1 MSNPINDYLNLTARF
16 PLLTPE
22 QEIQLSRQVQAMN
35 ALNDLADLTP
45 QQQRIKRRGIKA
57 RNAIV
62 NANLRLVVHI
72 AKRYIKRLKGNG
84 MDLMDLIQEGNI
96 GLHRAA
102 ELFDGARGYKFS
114 TYAYWWIRQAI
125 TRAVDTQERII
136 RLPQHSVERLYRAI
150 RLQEEY
156 TRHHGKPATTA
167 ELAGMLEIT
176 TEELEILM
184 ARAMTPRSLD
194 QLINEDGS
202 PLIDMIADERTLDP
216 SYAAAEIE
224 IQQEQLNLAFFRLD
238 KNDRDILSKRYG
250 LGNTREHTIR
260 EIAREAGVT
269 RQRITQRVQIAERKL
284 RFMAATTAA

>member
-1 MSNPINDYLNLTARF
+1 MSNPINDYLNLTARY

-35 ALNDLADLTP
+35 ALNDITDLTP

-57 RNAIV
+57 RNTIV

-150 RLQEEY
+150 KLQEEY
-156 TRHHGKPATTA
+156 TRQHGKPATMA
-167 ELAGMLEIT
+167 ELAGMLEVA

-216 SYAAAEIE
+216 SYAAAEME

-250 LGNTREHTIR
+250 LGSTREHTVR
-260 EIAREAGVT
+260 EIARESGVT

-284 RFMAATTAA
+284 RFMVATTAA